1 MELKSFFAQD
11 DQGNKLAGATCYVYQ
26 RGSETLVEGL
36 LKANGVSLPNP
47 FVTDVNG
54 LAQLAAPNG
63 LYDVRVVSG
72 SRDYRI
78 TLQFNDVTEMVK
90 AAEDAARQSES
101 ARDSANFNVGR
112 KNSIAEGLRE
122 TVSGQSFTV
131 LAPDA
136 RDYIVEYKNNNGVAI
151 EVKKYPSAD
160 AIKEISDNFDQIAQR
175 NGILFGVWDLANR
188 LGLDLTTGG
197 KLNIGNFK
205 DVVGHI
211 LALEAKSFQDRNDR
225 SGNLLSI
232 TDLADALALAI
243 ESDGSLIV
251 KGRNI
256 LKELDAIKSGA
267 ANNKWITPSGDIMTW
282 GDSMSENN
290 WQKFLR
296 ELMPDRS
303 IISGGVGGQKSG
315 QIARRQGGVA
325 PMVTIANNT
334 IPASGG
340 VSVSV
345 DVPFMFN
352 AQVVYGRLYG
362 VNGTLSHVNSVLTFT
377 RSQPG
382 VAVQIDEVTPFILD
396 QSEGYDFR
404 TTVFWAGN
412 NDDKAGFRPQI
423 DGNVTRM
430 VDFLKPQEK
439 RFFVIGMA
447 VADYSDRLKGT
458 PYYSDTMALHQ
469 KWRERWPDNF
479 IDITPLLQRHYDP
492 NNPTDVQ
499 NLLDG
504 CTPSSLRVDNIH
516 LNDAGWRIV
525 ANHIHELLKQRGW

>member
-1 MELKSFFAQD
+1 MADQTQRLEIATVNAEIGSNIVYRFANDPAQADPIPTDSGEIQNLKQLAGGIAQD
-11 DQGNKLAGATCYVYQ
+11 GKDAVAQAVAEGVVDLTEA
-26 RGSETLVEGL
+26 VEN
-36 LKANGVSLPNP
+36 AAISA
-47 FVTDVNG
+47 
-54 LAQLAAPNG
+54 AQAQAA
-63 LYDVRVVSG
+63 R
-72 SRDYRI
+72 
-78 TLQFNDVTEMVK
+78 
-90 AAEDAARQSES
+90 DAAQVSASIYPDVAAGMASVPPDKFFSVPSPES
-101 ARDSANFNVGR
+101 AEYLVLYQNNAGVAKEVDRYPNAKAIEDISANF
-112 KNSIAEGLRE
+112 E
-122 TVSGQSFTV
+122 
-131 LAPDA
+131 
-136 RDYIVEYKNNNGVAI
+136 
-151 EVKKYPSAD
+151 
-160 AIKEISDNFDQIAQR
+160 QIAQR

-188 LGLDLTTGG
+188 LGLDLTTDG
-197 KLNIGNFK
+197 KLNVGNFK

-211 LALEAKSFQDRNDR
+211 LALEAKSFKDRNDR

-267 ANNKWITPSGDIMTW
+267 ANNKWITPSKDLITW
-282 GDSMSENN
+282 GDSMSEDT

-352 AQVVYGRLYG
+352 AQVVYGRIYG
-362 VNGTLSHVNSVLTFT
+362 VKGTLSHVNSVLTFT

-382 VAVQIDEVTPFILD
+382 AAVQIDEVTPFILD
-396 QSEGYDFR
+396 QSEAYDFR
-404 TTVFWAGN
+404 TVIIWAGN
-412 NDDKAGFRPQI
+412 NDFRPEFRPQI

-430 VDFLKPQEK
+430 VDFLKTQDK

-447 VADYSDRLKGT
+447 IADYSDRHKGT
-458 PYYSDTMALHQ
+458 PYYSDIMALHQ

-479 IDITPLLQRHYDP
+479 IDITPVLQRHYDP

-525 ANHIHELLKQRGW
+525 ANHIYELLKQRGW

>member
-1 MELKSFFAQD
+1 MSGADDLARLRVTIDTADELFLSEEPKMVDVGGGVMRPTNAKVLADLATQMNGAQIYTSVAL
-11 DQGNKLAGATCYVYQ
+11 GLSSTAV
-26 RGSETLVEGL
+26 GSYFSVP
-36 LKANGVSLPNP
+36 SP
-47 FVTDVNG
+47 
-54 LAQLAAPNG
+54 
-63 LYDVRVVSG
+63 
-72 SRDYRI
+72 
-78 TLQFNDVTEMVK
+78 
-90 AAEDAARQSES
+90 ES
-101 ARDSANFNVGR
+101 AEYLVLYQNNAGVAKEVDRYPNAKAIEDISANF
-112 KNSIAEGLRE
+112 E
-122 TVSGQSFTV
+122 
-131 LAPDA
+131 
-136 RDYIVEYKNNNGVAI
+136 
-151 EVKKYPSAD
+151 
-160 AIKEISDNFDQIAQR
+160 QIAQR

-188 LGLDLTTGG
+188 LGLDLTTDG
-197 KLNIGNFK
+197 KLNVGNFK

-211 LALEAKSFQDRNDR
+211 LALEAKSFKDRNDR

-256 LKELDAIKSGA
+256 LKELDAINTGA
-267 ANNKWITPSGDIMTW
+267 ANNKWITPSKHLITW
-282 GDSMSENN
+282 GDSMSENT

-362 VNGTLSHVNSVLTFT
+362 VSGTLSHVNSVLTFT

-382 VAVQIDEVTPFILD
+382 VAVQIDDVTPFILD

-404 TTVFWAGN
+404 TTVIWAGN
-412 NDDKAGFRPQI
+412 NDDKDGFRPQI

-430 VDFLKPQEK
+430 VDFLKTQEK

-447 VADYSDRLKGT
+447 IADYSDRLKGT

-479 IDITPLLQRHYDP
+479 IDITPVLQRHYDP
-492 NNPTDVQ
+492 NNPMDVQ

-525 ANHIHELLKQRGW
+525 ANHIYELLKQRGW

>member
-1 MELKSFFAQD
+1 MSDIES
-11 DQGNKLAGATCYVYQ
+11 
-26 RGSETLVEGL
+26 
-36 LKANGVSLPNP
+36 LKAYSGQLAEAAESAKASAQKQHEYINGSATEDVLTESG
-47 FVTDVNG
+47 FVPTLAKQAVQGQEKVTEVLKDVA
-54 LAQLAAPNG
+54 AQLATAAPYDSIEEGLAVVPNG
-63 LYDVRVVSG
+63 GV
-72 SRDYRI
+72 
-78 TLQFNDVTEMVK
+78 
-90 AAEDAARQSES
+90 
-101 ARDSANFNVGR
+101 
-112 KNSIAEGLRE
+112 
-122 TVSGQSFTV
+122 FTV
-131 LAPDA
+131 RGSDEFVYRSA
-136 RDYIVEYKNNNGVAI
+136 YINRNGVAVLDG
-151 EVKKYPSAD
+151 EYPSAKALED
-160 AIKEISDNFDQIAQR
+160 VTANFDQIAQR
-175 NGILFGVWDLANR
+175 NGILFGVWDLASK
-188 LGLDLTTGG
+188 LGLDLTTDG
-197 KLNIGNFK
+197 KLNLGNFK

-211 LALEAKSFQDRNDR
+211 IALEAKSFQDRNDR
-225 SGNLLSI
+225 SGNMLSMV
-232 TDLADALALAI
+232 DADNAIALAI
-243 ESDGSLIV
+243 ESDGSPIF

-267 ANNKWITPSGDIMTW
+267 ANNKWITPSKDLITW

-290 WQKFLR
+290 WQRILR

-362 VNGTLSHVNSVLTFT
+362 VNGTLSYVNSVLTFT

-447 VADYSDRLKGT
+447 IADYSDRLKGT

-479 IDITPLLQRHYDP
+479 IDITAVLQRHYDP

-525 ANHIHELLKQRGW
+525 ANHIYELLKQRGW